1 MPIHSIF
8 RFKNHA
14 LMMALAAAFPLTS
27 YGAGAAKVDF
37 AVGAVNAVSAAGA
50 QRTINKGAELG
61 SGESIVTG
69 DGGRAQ
75 LRFTD
80 GGMVSLQPGSEFKVD
95 NYQFS
100 GKENGEDKGFFSLL
114 KGGLRTITGLV
125 GRTNKSAYKVTTSV
139 ATIGIRGTEF
149 TIAYTGAN
157 SIAVSTGEGMI
168 EVCNNAGCAL
178 IPAGSSAIV
187 TGPNTEVKRSEVKPR
202 LDPAQPL
209 TDVQPV
215 FATSEDRQSN
225 GLVAPVSAPLVSG
238 SNYSVA
244 YAGTQNGSGTN
255 GLSGPAV
262 SATFGSASE
271 LQAFSGGGFDR
282 TTSALA
288 GSFSMDGVIGWG
300 LWSSGTAT
308 PTGYGSPEPL
318 KDFHYV
324 TGAPTSAPD
333 MVALN
338 GTVNAVYQLAGFT
351 LPTSST
357 GLVGS
362 APTGN
367 LTVSFSG
374 GNASIAANV
383 NVPIGGATYNIS
395 SMYGGNITTS
405 GATFSGSSG
414 SAYVSGFFAGAN
426 ASHAG
431 LSYKLVTGVPATGEV
446 YGAAAF
452 KR

>member
-95 NYQFS
+95 NYHFS
-100 GKENGEDKGFFSLL
+100 GKEDGEEKGFFSLL

-125 GRTNKSAYKVTTSV
+125 GRNNKNAYKVNTSV

-149 TIAYTGAN
+149 TIAYTGT
-157 SIAVSTGEGMI
+157 SSLSVSTGEGMI
-168 EVCNNAGCAL
+168 EVCNNVGCVT
-178 IPAGSSAIV
+178 IPAGSSANV
-187 TGPNTEVKRSEVKPR
+187 SGPDTQIKRTEIKPR

-215 FATSEDRQSN
+215 FSTSESRQEN
-225 GLVAPVSAPLVSG
+225 GLIAPVSAPLASG
-238 SNYSVA
+238 SQNYVA
-244 YAGTQNGSGTN
+244 WAGTKGGSPSYGIETSN
-255 GLSGPAV
+255 TQAAFDQFSVLTSF
-262 SATFGSASE
+262 SDSFGAAYKASDI
-271 LQAFSGGGFDR
+271 AGG
-282 TTSALA
+282 
-288 GSFSMDGVIGWG
+288 FSMDGVIGWG
-300 LWSSGTAT
+300 RWS
-308 PTGYGSPEPL
+308 TGAYNSSVPL

-324 TGAPTSAPD
+324 AGTPTPSPD
-333 MVALN
+333 MTALGGLVA
-338 GTVNAVYQLAGFT
+338 TYTLAGFT
-351 LPTSST
+351 TPTTST
-357 GLVGS
+357 GLTGS
-362 APTGN
+362 NPTAT
-367 LTVSFSG
+367 LTGTFGGSSSLALSIFTTVSGASYSTSMTGSNSGASLSFSG
-374 GNASIAANV
+374 A
-383 NVPIGGATYNIS
+383 
-395 SMYGGNITTS
+395 
-405 GATFSGSSG
+405 SG
-414 SAYVSGFFAGAN
+414 SANGFFAGAN

-431 LSYKLVTGVPATGEV
+431 LTYKFDSGSTPGDIMGALV
-446 YGAAAF
+446 F
-452 KR
+452 KRQ

>member
-95 NYQFS
+95 NYHFS
-100 GKENGEDKGFFSLL
+100 GKEDGEEKGFFSLL

-125 GRTNKSAYKVTTSV
+125 GRNNKNAYKVNTSV

-149 TIAYTGAN
+149 TIAYTGTN
-157 SIAVSTGEGMI
+157 SLSVSTGEGMI
-168 EVCNNAGCAL
+168 EVCNNVGCVI
-178 IPAGSSAIV
+178 IPAGSSANV
-187 TGPNTEVKRSEVKPR
+187 SGPDTQIKRTEIKPR

-215 FATSEDRQSN
+215 FSTSDDRQPD

-238 SNYSVA
+238 NGNYVA
-244 YAGTQNGSGTN
+244 YAGTKGGSPTLGLEYASTN
-255 GLSGPAV
+255 AQFDAV
-262 SATFGSASE
+262 SLLTS
-271 LQAFSGGGFDR
+271 FSDSYGAPYAAGAIAGG
-282 TTSALA
+282 
-288 GSFSMDGVIGWG
+288 FSMDGVIGWG
-300 LWSSGTAT
+300 RWSTGAYDSSTA
-308 PTGYGSPEPL
+308 L

-324 TGAPTSAPD
+324 AGTPTPSAQ
-333 MVALN
+333 MTALGGLVA
-338 GTVNAVYQLAGFT
+338 TYTLAGFT
-351 LPTSST
+351 TPTTST
-357 GLVGS
+357 GLTGS
-362 APTGN
+362 NPTAT
-367 LTVSFSG
+367 LTGTFGGSSSLALSIFTTVSGTSYSTSMTGSNSGASLSFSG
-374 GNASIAANV
+374 A
-383 NVPIGGATYNIS
+383 
-395 SMYGGNITTS
+395 
-405 GATFSGSSG
+405 SG
-414 SAYVSGFFAGAN
+414 SANGFFAGAN

-431 LSYKLVTGVPATGEV
+431 LTYKFDSGSTPGDIMGALV
-446 YGAAAF
+446 F
-452 KR
+452 KRQ

>member
-8 RFKNHA
+8 RLKNHV
-14 LMMALAAAFPLTS
+14 LLMALAAAYPVIS
-27 YGAGAAKVDF
+27 HAAGAAKIDF
-37 AVGAVNAVSAAGA
+37 SAGAVTAVNAAGV
-50 QRTINKGAELG
+50 QRPVAKGSEIG
-61 SGESIVTG
+61 SGDSVATG

-95 NYQFS
+95 NYHFS
-100 GKENGEDKGFFSLL
+100 GKEDGEEKGFFSLL

-125 GRTNKSAYKVTTSV
+125 GRNNKSAYKVNTSV

-157 SIAVSTGEGMI
+157 SLSVSTGEGMI
-168 EVCNNAGCAL
+168 EVCNNVGCVTV
-178 IPAGSSAIV
+178 PAGSSANV
-187 TGPNTEVKRSEVKPR
+187 SGPNTQIKRTEVKPR
-202 LDPAQPL
+202 LDPTQPL
-209 TDVQPV
+209 NDVRPV
-215 FATSEDRQSN
+215 FSTSEDRQPD

-238 SNYSVA
+238 SNYAVA
-244 YAGTQNGSGTN
+244 FSGTQNGSGVN

-271 LQAFSGGGFDR
+271 LQAFSGSGYDR

-318 KDFHYV
+318 KEFHYV
-324 TGAPTSAPD
+324 TGVPTSAPD
-333 MVALN
+333 LVAL
-338 GTVNAVYQLAGFT
+338 GTMTAVYQLAGFT

-357 GLVGS
+357 GMVGS
-362 APTGN
+362 APTGSLN
-367 LTVSFSG
+367 VNFAG
-374 GNASIAANV
+374 GTATSIAVNV
-383 NVPIGGATYNIS
+383 NVPIGGSSYNLNSMLGTGSGAPTFSIS
-395 SMYGGNITTS
+395 SGG
-405 GATFSGSSG
+405 
-414 SAYVSGFFAGAN
+414 AYVSGFFAGAN

-431 LSYKLVTGVPATGEV
+431 LTYKFASGAPAVGEV